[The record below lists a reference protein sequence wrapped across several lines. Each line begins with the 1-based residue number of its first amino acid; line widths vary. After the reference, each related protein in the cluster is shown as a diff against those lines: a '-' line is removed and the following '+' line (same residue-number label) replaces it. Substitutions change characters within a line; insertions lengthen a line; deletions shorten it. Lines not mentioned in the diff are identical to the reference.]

1 MESRL
6 LEHLPHEDNYQLYRS
21 LLEIAQSNQ
30 MQLTVDQQQVQILV
44 LEQYEKH
51 HIMYLFDHYQMNI

>member
-1 MESRL
+1 MESHL
-6 LEHLPHEDNYQLYRS
+6 LELLPHVGNYQLYKN
-21 LLEIAQSNQ
+21 LLVNAQSNQ
-30 MQLTVDQQQVQILV
+30 KQLVVDQQQVQILV

>member
-1 MESRL
+1 MEFHL
-6 LEHLPHEDNYQLYRS
+6 LEHLLHEDNYQLYRS

-30 MQLTVDQQQVQILV
+30 MQLTVDQQQVQNLV